1 MWSEECNHTVVVAG
15 TEAPMIHSLGHKWTT
30 QNLNFTNI
38 KKLFGFPK
46 RNLKKKK
53 KKKETLQ
60 YSASI
65 KSRLLERIAMQKV

>member
-15 TEAPMIHSLGHKWTT
+15 TEAPMIHSLGHKQTT

-46 RNLKKKK
+46 RNLKKEKK
-53 KKKETLQ
+53 KKKHCNIVQ
-60 YSASI
+60 
-65 KSRLLERIAMQKV
+65 V